1 MNSTMYSPPNSAG
14 MGGAFTSVLF
24 ILVFVSHRFSFQFW
38 KDMGLMLKQGQ
49 IRQWQKEGTG
59 RKMEAEK
66 W

>member
-1 MNSTMYSPPNSAG
+1 MYSPPNRTG
-14 MGGAFTSVLF
+14 MGGDFTSVLF

-49 IRQWQKEGTG
+49 IRQWQKEEVTG